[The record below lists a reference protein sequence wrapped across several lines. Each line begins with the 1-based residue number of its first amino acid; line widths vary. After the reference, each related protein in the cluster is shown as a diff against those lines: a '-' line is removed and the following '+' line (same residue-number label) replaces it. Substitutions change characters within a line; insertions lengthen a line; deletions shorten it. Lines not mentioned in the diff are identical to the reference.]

1 MIPIY
6 LGINI
11 AHQENLENQN
21 AEVGL
26 SDLERK
32 GLVGLL
38 YFNSGKL
45 FQ

>member
-1 MIPIY
+1 MIVIY
-6 LGINI
+6 LSINI

-26 SDLERK
+26 SDVEKK

-38 YFNSGKL
+38 ILITKKL
-45 FQ
+45 F